1 MSMMVVRCIEQF
13 STSRMTFKAGES
25 YTGNSV
31 NENWWVVDSTGV
43 KTEDFHLHFE
53 IIEEVVDEELIKEMS
68 APAYNRHI
76 EWSEPSILPGWL
88 DDEDEKTTDEG
99 EKDSL
104 WSKIKQWYDDW
115 EIIQWQYRNGL

>member
-1 MSMMVVRCIEQF
+1 MMVVRCIEQF
-13 STSRMTFKAGES
+13 NTSRMTFRAGES

-53 IIEEVVDEELIKEMS
+53 VIEEAVDEELIREMS

-76 EWSEPSILPGWL
+76 EWSEPDILLDWL
-88 DDEDEKTTDEG
+88 DEDEKKINGVKKT
-99 EKDSL
+99 L
-104 WSKIKQWYDDW
+104 WNRIKEIYDDW
-115 EIIQWQYRNGL
+115 EIIQWRDNGL